1 MGLIILYFSG
11 ALLLSFLCSILE
23 AVLLSTPMSY
33 ISMLEDQGNA
43 TAALMKKYK
52 NNVDRPVGAILS
64 LNTIAHTIGSAGVG
78 AESIRV
84 FGQEWFGLTS
94 AILTLFILVFSEII
108 PKTIGASYWR
118 SLAMLS
124 TKIIRVLIVL
134 TYPLVLLSEFV
145 THVFTPNKHQAS
157 ISREEV
163 SAMVDMGKEEGIFK
177 DSESK
182 IIKSCLRLSSVQ
194 AREIMTPSIVV
205 ECASQDLTFKEFYD
219 KQDWNFSRIPIYDT
233 DKEYI
238 TGYILKDMVLEEL
251 SEDKDDGKLS
261 QLARPIL
268 SFHETDSVYGIWEK
282 MLKERE
288 HISVVVDEYNCMR
301 GIITMED
308 IIETMTGV
316 EIVDEVDPVVDM
328 QTLARE
334 KSKMMSHGNHDAAHA

>member
-1 MGLIILYFSG
+1 MGLIITYFLG

-33 ISMLEDQGNA
+33 ISMLEEQGNA

-78 AESIRV
+78 AETTRL
-84 FGQEWFGLTS
+84 FGQEYFGVIS
-94 AILTLFILVFSEII
+94 AILTLLILVFSELI
-108 PKTIGASYWR
+108 PKTIGASHWR
-118 SLAMLS
+118 TLAMVS
-124 TKIIRVLIVL
+124 TKIISVLIVI
-134 TYPLVLLSEFV
+134 TYPLVLLSELI
-145 THVFTPNKHQAS
+145 THLFSTNKHQVTV
-157 ISREEV
+157 SREEV

-182 IIKSCLRLSSVQ
+182 IIKSCIRLSSVQ

-205 ECASQDLTFKEFYD
+205 ECANQDLTFKEFYD
-219 KQDWNFSRIPIYDT
+219 MQDWKFSRIPIYAEE
-233 DKEYI
+233 KECI

-251 SEDKDDGKLS
+251 SEDRDDGKLS
-261 QLARPIL
+261 DISRRIL
-268 SFHETDSVYGIWEK
+268 KFRESDSVYSIWEK

-288 HISVVVDEYNCMR
+288 HISLILDEYNCMR

-316 EIVDEVDPVVDM
+316 EIVDEDDPVVDM
-328 QTLARE
+328 QILARE
-334 KSKMMSHGNHDAAHA
+334 KSMKLAQGNDDK